1 MLATPLVLVSTFAYA
16 ASEDPDAAYAIIG
29 IFLLV
34 VPIVCELPAIIA
46 FARGHPNRWLIL
58 VLCTALAGTGIAW
71 LGCLIRAFKAL
82 HITDDP
88 IGSNGGESGLNLLAN
103 DVQRVRLETP
113 SVTQRSIIQPAHHE
127 AVDKLE
133 RLKKL
138 LDDGVIDDA
147 QFRRMRD
154 LIAGCLSGLGCAN
167 VKIHACVAMAEFPK
181 RRPSSAPR

>member
-1 MLATPLVLVSTFAYA
+1 MRPTWPFVASRLWALVTLVVLVPTSAYA
-16 ASEDPDAAYAIIG
+16 ANGDSDSAYVVIG
-29 IFLLV
+29 ILLLLV
-34 VPIVCELPAIIA
+34 AIVYELPTIIA

-58 VLCTALAGTGIAW
+58 VLCTALAGTGIVW
-71 LGCLIRAFKAL
+71 LGCLIWAFKAL

-88 IGSNGGESGLNLLAN
+88 TGTNGGESGLNLLAN
-103 DVQRVRLETP
+103 DVHRVRLENPLGHP
-113 SVTQRSIIQPAHHE
+113 SIVQTAHHD

-154 LIAGCLSGLGCAN
+154 LIAGT
-167 VKIHACVAMAEFPK
+167 
-181 RRPSSAPR
+181 